1 MIGILILAA
10 IYTATVVTLTALGY
24 WWGYGNGQA
33 DGYLAC
39 QLDDDLDD
47 FETRT

>member
-39 QLDDDLDD
+39 ELDNDIE
-47 FETRT
+47 F

>member
-1 MIGILILAA
+1 MIGILVLAA
-10 IYTATVVTLTALGY
+10 TLTVAAVTLTALGY

-39 QLDDDLDD
+39 ELDNDIE
-47 FETRT
+47 F